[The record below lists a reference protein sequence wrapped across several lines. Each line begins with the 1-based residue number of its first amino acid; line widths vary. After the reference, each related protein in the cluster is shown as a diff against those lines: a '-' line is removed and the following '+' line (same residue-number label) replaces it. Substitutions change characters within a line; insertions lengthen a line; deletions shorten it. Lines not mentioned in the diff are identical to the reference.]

1 MKRKTQAATRGL
13 RRGVG
18 GLLALAGLGMTVATA
33 GFDLEALND
42 LDAFS
47 AALSAQTTPA
57 DEPVPRLQRLLLGE
71 SALLSHWAA
80 GTPPQEITTAE
91 DDGEDEV
98 ELDAVTPEQ
107 IQPKTI
113 TGSGTG
119 YLNGQGV
126 TLYNRTEKTV
136 DLDAIAQGGSSLH
149 LGSAQAGPQ
158 ILIMHTHATEAYA
171 QNPDDPYPESGT
183 ARTTDPSH
191 SIIRVGDEITRI
203 FTEMGLNVIHD
214 TTLYDYPSY
223 NEAYTRSRAGIEAIL
238 AQHPTIQV
246 VLDIHRDAISDAE
259 GTPYKVVSGVAGLNA
274 AQMSFVIGTDG
285 GGLEHPEWRENL
297 KLAAAIQ
304 QRLTGDYPTLM
315 RPITVRNSR
324 YNQHTT
330 PGSLLVEMG
339 AAGNSLDEALLSA
352 AFWGRPWRRPSW
364 RLIRPVRPP
373 EQRSPGAEAPKRRGP
388 LWEADEDP
396 GGWMSVL
403 RGLRAEGGCQFG
415 CSAAAM

>member
-13 RRGVG
+13 RRGLG

-246 VLDIHRDAISDAE
+246 VLDIHRDALVGSDGTIYKPVIELDGVSTAQVMMLVGSDDAGAE
-259 GTPYKVVSGVAGLNA
+259 FPDWPEHLALVMSVQQ
-274 AQMSFVIGTDG
+274 QMNS
-285 GGLEHPEWRENL
+285 LWPQ
-297 KLAAAIQ
+297 LA
-304 QRLTGDYPTLM
+304 
-315 RPITVRNSR
+315 RPITLRTAR
-324 YNQHTT
+324 FNQQLTK
-330 PGSLLVEMG
+330 GSFLVEVG
-339 AAGNSLDEALLSA
+339 SHGNTLQEALAGARCFARAAGMVFLSLKE
-352 AFWGRPWRRPSW
+352 
-364 RLIRPVRPP
+364 
-373 EQRSPGAEAPKRRGP
+373 
-388 LWEADEDP
+388 
-396 GGWMSVL
+396 
-403 RGLRAEGGCQFG
+403 
-415 CSAAAM
+415 

>member
-13 RRGVG
+13 RRGLG

-57 DEPVPRLQRLLLGE
+57 DEPVPLLQRLLLGE

-80 GTPPQEITTAE
+80 GAPPQEITTAE

-98 ELDAVTPEQ
+98 ELEAVTPEQ

-126 TLYNRTEKTV
+126 SLYNRTEKTV
-136 DLDAIAQGGSSLH
+136 DLDAIAQGGSSLQ
-149 LGSAQAGPQ
+149 LSSAEAGPQ

-171 QNPDDPYPESGT
+171 QNADDPYQESGT

-238 AQHPTIQV
+238 AQNPTIQV
-246 VLDIHRDAISDAE
+246 VLDIHRDALVGSDGTIYKPVITVDGVSTAQVMMLVGSDDAGAE
-259 GTPYKVVSGVAGLNA
+259 FPDWPEHLALVMNVQQ
-274 AQMSFVIGTDG
+274 QMNS
-285 GGLEHPEWRENL
+285 LWPQ
-297 KLAAAIQ
+297 LA
-304 QRLTGDYPTLM
+304 
-315 RPITVRNSR
+315 RPITLRTAR
-324 YNQHTT
+324 FNQQLTK
-330 PGSLLVEMG
+330 GSFLVEVG
-339 AAGNSLDEALLSA
+339 SHGNTLEEALAGARLFARAAGKVFLE
-352 AFWGRPWRRPSW
+352 R
-364 RLIRPVRPP
+364 
-373 EQRSPGAEAPKRRGP
+373 
-388 LWEADEDP
+388 
-396 GGWMSVL
+396 
-403 RGLRAEGGCQFG
+403 
-415 CSAAAM
+415 CSN

>member
-246 VLDIHRDAISDAE
+246 VLDIHRDALVGSDGTIYKPVIELDGVSTAQVMMLVGSDDAGAE
-259 GTPYKVVSGVAGLNA
+259 FPDWPEHLALVMSVQQ
-274 AQMSFVIGTDG
+274 QMNS
-285 GGLEHPEWRENL
+285 LWPQ
-297 KLAAAIQ
+297 LA
-304 QRLTGDYPTLM
+304 
-315 RPITVRNSR
+315 RPITLRTAR
-324 YNQHTT
+324 FNQQLTK
-330 PGSLLVEMG
+330 GSFLVEVG
-339 AAGNSLDEALLSA
+339 SHGNTLEEALAGARLFARAAGTVFLERC
-352 AFWGRPWRRPSW
+352 G
-364 RLIRPVRPP
+364 
-373 EQRSPGAEAPKRRGP
+373 
-388 LWEADEDP
+388 
-396 GGWMSVL
+396 
-403 RGLRAEGGCQFG
+403 
-415 CSAAAM
+415 

>member
-191 SIIRVGDEITRI
+191 SIIR
-203 FTEMGLNVIHD
+203 
-214 TTLYDYPSY
+214 
-223 NEAYTRSRAGIEAIL
+223 
-238 AQHPTIQV
+238 
-246 VLDIHRDAISDAE
+246 
-259 GTPYKVVSGVAGLNA
+259 
-274 AQMSFVIGTDG
+274 
-285 GGLEHPEWRENL
+285 W
-297 KLAAAIQ
+297 
-304 QRLTGDYPTLM
+304 
-315 RPITVRNSR
+315 
-324 YNQHTT
+324 
-330 PGSLLVEMG
+330 
-339 AAGNSLDEALLSA
+339 
-352 AFWGRPWRRPSW
+352 
-364 RLIRPVRPP
+364 
-373 EQRSPGAEAPKRRGP
+373 
-388 LWEADEDP
+388 
-396 GGWMSVL
+396 
-403 RGLRAEGGCQFG
+403 
-415 CSAAAM
+415 